1 MIVQNVNQSLRT
13 NKNYNRPQQPAFK
26 RKWQE
31 HVSWGANYIK
41 ETGKTNFKLFSFPDA
56 KAVFVEVADKA
67 VAGLSNIK
75 DRLLKIVGITVAGA
89 GAAAAVDTTA
99 GSSQTQPKVKPIDEG
114 SRIYPMEHKGEG
126 VYEVND
132 TDAKTGDKYR
142 YIIVDK
148 NNEINIVKDPYAKKQ
163 ENIHGWSS
171 VYNSDNYEWKNT
183 DWIEGKDSRRIVRK
197 PDEPLRGLEKLII
210 DEVNIPTLTKEGTFE
225 SAKAR
230 IDKIADR
237 GIATAIE
244 LMPVENTFSKQW
256 GYDGVDKFA
265 VNENLGS
272 AAKLKELVDYAHGKG
287 LNVIMDMVP
296 NHMGPDG
303 NYLGQTGPYI
313 KTSGEFGDLLNY
325 QGENSRYVRDW
336 MANAA
341 LWWANEFKVDGIRL
355 DLTKDMDSDYTL
367 REIAL
372 ELNEH
377 NPDVFVIAEDHRNKM
392 HSLTSYYTP
401 ENVTHE
407 EHIEHID
414 SQIESLRKGWVL
426 PPWSIGI
433 DSEWDSDYKGALINN
448 ILAPNGANLDQLDK
462 YLPTSHYRVKYG
474 YSHDEIGNEDGTRL
488 IPKYLVRH
496 FNLFDKVDGFDNASR
511 GQEAAQT
518 AQRLAELVVSE
529 DFDKLSNSKLALEEK
544 ERGLNVFIPK
554 EDLVNAFKAGVAK
567 QKTLMGTVMTTP
579 GPKLYFQG
587 DDEADLSHFKFFR
600 ELSDERAKREADPN
614 QIYETFNKKG
624 YDTLEEFARPDSTLG
639 RVKVGGIFK
648 DLQSEMIKY
657 NQDLRALIDKYP
669 SIAKGEITG
678 TYKDYANNIHIHKL
692 KYENEE
698 TMVIKNYGTGFHH
711 KNYGF
716 GGFPDNSAWEEIFN
730 SDAAEYGGGGYS
742 NAGRQDITSQNQ
754 NLSVAPNSIVIL
766 KRVK

>member
-26 RKWQE
+26 RKWPE

-56 KAVFVEVADKA
+56 KAVLVEVADKA

-303 NYLGQTGPYI
+303 NYLGQTGPYV
-313 KTSGEFGDLLNY
+313 KCSGEFGDLLNY

-355 DLTKDMDSDYTL
+355 D
-367 REIAL
+367 
-372 ELNEH
+372 
-377 NPDVFVIAEDHRNKM
+377 
-392 HSLTSYYTP
+392 
-401 ENVTHE
+401 
-407 EHIEHID
+407 
-414 SQIESLRKGWVL
+414 
-426 PPWSIGI
+426 
-433 DSEWDSDYKGALINN
+433 
-448 ILAPNGANLDQLDK
+448 
-462 YLPTSHYRVKYG
+462 
-474 YSHDEIGNEDGTRL
+474 
-488 IPKYLVRH
+488 
-496 FNLFDKVDGFDNASR
+496 
-511 GQEAAQT
+511 
-518 AQRLAELVVSE
+518 
-529 DFDKLSNSKLALEEK
+529 
-544 ERGLNVFIPK
+544 
-554 EDLVNAFKAGVAK
+554 
-567 QKTLMGTVMTTP
+567 
-579 GPKLYFQG
+579 
-587 DDEADLSHFKFFR
+587 
-600 ELSDERAKREADPN
+600 
-614 QIYETFNKKG
+614 
-624 YDTLEEFARPDSTLG
+624 
-639 RVKVGGIFK
+639 
-648 DLQSEMIKY
+648 
-657 NQDLRALIDKYP
+657 
-669 SIAKGEITG
+669 
-678 TYKDYANNIHIHKL
+678 
-692 KYENEE
+692 
-698 TMVIKNYGTGFHH
+698 
-711 KNYGF
+711 
-716 GGFPDNSAWEEIFN
+716 
-730 SDAAEYGGGGYS
+730 
-742 NAGRQDITSQNQ
+742 
-754 NLSVAPNSIVIL
+754 
-766 KRVK
+766 